1 MEGSVAVMVEGA
13 PTDTVHFA
21 CRPAGAEDE
30 PFTYAGAATNREAMA
45 SFAWDTLELPDDDYK
60 LAALYTEDDGQ
71 RVIHD
76 TIEVTFDNVDDG
88 SNGGGCASVPVLPG
102 GGRAHG
108 NRRFLCWWGWWRR
121 DWLPEDYRSGGPGS
135 CVKVK
140 WLVQMFVE
148 RYKRLTRLF
157 RQVRSGSALV

>member
-1 MEGSVAVMVEGA
+1 MFGITASGEGDAVEGSVAVMVEGA
-13 PTDTVHFA
+13 PIDTFHFA

-45 SFAWDTLELPDDDYK
+45 SFAWDMLELPDDDYK

-88 SNGGGCASVPVLPG
+88 GNGGGGGGGCASVPVLPG

-108 NRRFLCWWGWWRR
+108 T
-121 DWLPEDYRSGGPGS
+121 DGS
-135 CVKVK
+135 CVGGAGGGVTGYRKTTEAAD
-140 WLVQMFVE
+140 L
-148 RYKRLTRLF
+148 
-157 RQVRSGSALV
+157 GAA